1 MRPTFAALALFA
13 FSTKAQQSFTLQQI
27 LSAPYATSLTAA
39 PTGPLFAWV
48 EDTEGRHNLYVGG
61 ANTPARALT
70 HYTEDDAQDI
80 AGLAWSPDASTIA
93 YVYGAEIG
101 NSGRP
106 ANPAHL
112 QRSTDVEI
120 YLQPTAGGAPT
131 KLGEGHAPF
140 FTPDGNSILF
150 LRSGQIFIADL
161 HCLSTRNCHPER
173 SEGQAPP
180 AAAQNPSNPS
190 TNVAPRSEPN
200 ELERPASPFASAQ
213 PATPQDSSSYH
224 PLDPE
229 PWTLNPFLPHLPLY
243 DRGTA
248 SSLTLSPDGKT
259 LAYISH
265 RRNHSF
271 LALFDL
277 VTKQLTFPAPSTGR
291 DAAPIFSRDGKHLA
305 WLRYPFTTAS
315 EFASNRTSPNPW
327 SIQILDLATHTNRT
341 LFTPE
346 PNQPGSVEPRMST
359 GEPHLYFSATNQ
371 VIFFSEADGWVHL
384 YSSSIDPANTKP
396 PTLLTPNVFEVEDT
410 VLSRDGKEIFFSANG
425 PRQVLMPARVT
436 KTGRAEVRDTPGVYA
451 DRRSLFKLDLTQSSP
466 TAGFREQL
474 YEPCC
479 SVYTHP
485 QVTVDGTVAALVSD
499 ELNPMHPEIADFAKG
514 SWDTLRTH
522 TLLHPIPLLGSN
534 RVWGPSQPEQ
544 VLFNAP
550 DGMPLHGQLFLPPR
564 DSSNKTPTP
573 TKYPAILFF
582 HGGPRRQMLL
592 GYPAMDYYSN
602 AYAMNQYLASRGYIV
617 LSVNYRGGIGYGL
630 NFRQCEHC
638 GADGAAEYADAL
650 GAAAFLRSRSDVDAA
665 HIGIWGGS
673 YGGYFVALALARN
686 SDIFA
691 AGVDFHGVHEWARED
706 NAAADWLRGSLAD
719 QEKIAARAH
728 ASSPMADID
737 KWRSPILLIHG
748 DDDPDV
754 AYSQTPILADAL
766 RARSV
771 HVEELIFPD
780 ELHGFLLHR
789 NWLAA
794 YQAAAD
800 FFDRTLKS
808 ANGTTPLK

>member
-1 MRPTFAALALFA
+1 MRILLAFFAVAALTA
-13 FSTKAQQSFTLQQI
+13 KAQQTFTLQQI

-48 EDTEGRHNLYVGG
+48 EDAEGRHNLFVGG
-61 ANTPARALT
+61 ANIPARQLT
-70 HYTEDDAQDI
+70 HNTEDDAQDI

-93 YVYGAEIG
+93 YVYGAETG

-112 QRSTDVEI
+112 QHATAVEI
-120 YLQPTAGGAPT
+120 YLQPTAGGTPI
-131 KLGEGHAPF
+131 KLGEGRAPF
-140 FTPDGNSILF
+140 FTPDGNSVLF

-161 HCLSTRNCHPER
+161 HCMATKDCHLEPCEPPVGDCHSAR
-173 SEGQAPP
+173 SEGPASPP
-180 AAAQNPSNPS
+180 AAAQLPS
-190 TNVAPRSEPN
+190 
-200 ELERPASPFASAQ
+200 
-213 PATPQDSSSYH
+213 H
-224 PLDPE
+224 PL
-229 PWTLNPFLPHLPLY
+229 LY

-248 SSLTLSPDGKT
+248 SSLTLSPDGKL

-271 LALFDL
+271 LALFNFA
-277 VTKQLTFPAPSTGR
+277 TKELTFPEPSTGN

-305 WLRYPFTTAS
+305 WLRYPFTTAP
-315 EFASNRTSPNPW
+315 EFATNRTSPNPW
-327 SIQILDLATHTNRT
+327 SIQILDVATHTTRT
-341 LFTPE
+341 LFTPD
-346 PNQPGSVEPRMST
+346 PNKPGSAEPRMST
-359 GEPHLYFSATNQ
+359 GEPRLLFTATNQ
-371 VIFFSEADGWVHL
+371 VLFFSEADGWVHL
-384 YSSSIDPANTKP
+384 YSIDPSSTKPPAKLTSGGEVEDALISRDGTRVIYSSTGPSSTCVADKCFRTFVPPEYPDIRTLWTQVIDPAQRTFANNGP
-396 PTLLTPNVFEVEDT
+396 LTPTDV
-410 VLSRDGKEIFFSANG
+410 IA
-425 PRQVLMPARVT
+425 
-436 KTGRAEVRDTPGVYA
+436 
-451 DRRSLFKLDLTQSSP
+451 
-466 TAGFREQL
+466 
-474 YEPCC
+474 
-479 SVYTHP
+479 THP
-485 QVTVDGTVAALVSD
+485 VELSDGTIVGLVSSSTQ
-499 ELNPMHPEIADFAKG
+499 PMHPALISSAPASPG
-514 SWDTLRTH
+514 IWDRAPAPKDIRT
-522 TLLHPIPLLGSN
+522 SN
-534 RVWGPSQPEQ
+534 PPASYPATSLIRPEKVIFPSSDN
-544 VLFNAP
+544 LFQ
-550 DGMPLHGQLFLPPR
+550 LHGQLFVPKSPA
-564 DSSNKTPTP
+564 TPT
-573 TKYPAILFF
+573 TKHPAILFF
-582 HGGPRRQMLL
+582 HGGPKRQMLL

-602 AYAMNQYLASRGYIV
+602 AYAFNQYLASRGYIV

-650 GAAAFLRSRSDVDAA
+650 GAAAYLRSRPDVDTA

-706 NAAADWLRGSLAD
+706 NAAADWLRGSLTD
-719 QEKIAARAH
+719 QEKIAALAH

-808 ANGTTPLK
+808 ANQTTPLK